1 MASQSAPSV
10 HQPADR
16 APNIVPVRRDDAL
29 SGLRR
34 PRARGGSYT
43 GAVQWSSAGSLE
55 PVPALDRLDIMPHQV
70 AAALAALD
78 PDLAPLTRVAEIDPD
93 LAAPAAF
100 CRRYCQTPAP
110 HATRVFIKNRTGP
123 RFA

>member
-29 SGLRR
+29 SGLHR

-55 PVPALDRLDIMPHQV
+55 PVPALDRLDLLPHPV
-70 AAALAALD
+70 PAALAALD
-78 PDLAPLTRVAEIDPD
+78 P
-93 LAAPAAF
+93 APAPPDRLPAKPGRPP
-100 CRRYCQTPAP
+100 CRD
-110 HATRVFIKNRTGP
+110 RVSHKV
-123 RFA
+123 